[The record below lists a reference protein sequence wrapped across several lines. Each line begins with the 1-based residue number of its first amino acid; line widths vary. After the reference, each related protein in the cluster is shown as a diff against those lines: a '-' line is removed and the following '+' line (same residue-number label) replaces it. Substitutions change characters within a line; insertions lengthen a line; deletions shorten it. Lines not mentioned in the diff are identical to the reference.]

1 MIKCISIGFL
11 CLFAFLAGA
20 QEIQV
25 PFDPAGKTNFINP
38 ELEQKLALFP
48 EYAGFQAA
56 RIFQLPDSTYVLEI
70 YYQPQQILLK
80 NRLPLT
86 SAALENLRNS
96 VAEKLAQPMRAPVL
110 DQEGRTKF
118 LAGTMTLALGYY
130 GWAVPVALEVDD
142 GKLALALYMLT
153 SGAGFY
159 LPYSWTLN
167 APVTDAAATLSWYGG
182 SRGIFH
188 GWMLASLVANDPS
201 PEGVIGLGILTGL
214 TEGVYGFRYATSAKM
229 TAGTAETIGTLGDF
243 GIGLG
248 FGMAHLAGFFNT
260 EKSQAISG
268 TILLGSTIGLW
279 SGKMLAQHQPFT
291 RGDASILNGTGLLG
305 AYLPLALVDA
315 IDPDNEKAYTA
326 AAVLG
331 GITGLG
337 LGNALVRGR
346 DFSTAQGNYV
356 RLSELAGGLLGLGLA
371 YLVSSDEN
379 DNSTFY
385 LASSAAGATAG
396 FWLMYRANARKT
408 LVSPKGVSMNFQ
420 LQPVGIASLIADRP
434 VTAPLFTLSL
444 VF

>member
-1 MIKCISIGFL
+1 MIKRIMIGFL
-11 CLFAFLAGA
+11 CLLASLAGA

-25 PFDPAGKTNFINP
+25 PVDPAGKIDFIDP

-70 YYQPQQILLK
+70 YYQPRQILLK

-86 SAALENLRNS
+86 IETLENLRNS
-96 VAEKLAQPMRAPVL
+96 VAKKLAQPMRAPVL

-130 GWAVPVALEVDD
+130 GWAVPMALEVDD
-142 GKLALALYMLT
+142 GKLALAMYMLT

-159 LPYSWTLN
+159 LPYSWTRN

-188 GWMLASLVANDPS
+188 GWMLASLVAADPS
-201 PEGVIGLGILTGL
+201 MQGVIGVGILTSL
-214 TEGVYGFRYATSAKM
+214 AEGVHGYRWASSGKM
-229 TAGTAETIGTLGDF
+229 TAGMAETIATIGDF

-248 FGMAHLAGFFNT
+248 FGMAHLAGFFDT
-260 EKSQAISG
+260 EKGRAISG
-268 TILLGSTIGLW
+268 TILLGSAMGLW
-279 SGKMLAQHQPFT
+279 SGKTLAQHQNFT
-291 RGDASILNGTGLLG
+291 RGDASILNGMGLLG

-346 DFSTAQGNYV
+346 DFSTAQGNYI

-396 FWLMYRANARKT
+396 FWLMYRANARKA
-408 LVSPKGVSMNFQ
+408 LVSPKGVSMNLE
-420 LQPVGIASLIADRP
+420 LQPAGLIGLVAEKHFP
-434 VTAPLFTLSL
+434 APLLTFSL
-444 VF
+444 RF